1 MNRSKSRPLAGC
13 RIVITR
19 SREQA
24 GTLRAA
30 LERLGAEVI
39 ELPTISIRPPRSW
52 ASVDRAIRNLARY
65 DWIIFTS
72 ANGVHYF
79 FERLVAGGR
88 DERALS
94 RAKICAIGPATAA
107 QLRARGLK
115 VHLLPKEYRA
125 EGLVAAFTKLKLKG
139 KHILIPRARV
149 ARDLVPVELRRRG
162 ARVDVVEAYQTL
174 AAASSRWR
182 ARKIFAAR
190 KPDLI
195 TFTSS
200 STVENFAAFF
210 PGRALRRALDGV
222 AVASI
227 GPITSA
233 TTRRRGLE
241 VTLESKPYTIAALV
255 KNISRFF
262 AGSQTG

>member
-1 MNRSKSRPLAGC
+1 MRKRKRLPLAGR

-24 GTLRAA
+24 SSLRTA

-52 ASVDRAIRNLARY
+52 AALDRAIRNLARY
-65 DWIIFTS
+65 DWILFTS
-72 ANGVHYF
+72 VNGVCYF
-79 FERLVAGGR
+79 FERLSARGR
-88 DERALS
+88 DATSLR
-94 RAKICAIGPATAA
+94 RAKLCAIGPATAS

-115 VHLLPKEYRA
+115 VHLLPNEYRA
-125 EGLVAAFTKLKLKG
+125 EGLVAAFRKLPLAG
-139 KHILIPRARV
+139 KRLLIPRARV

-162 ARVDVVEAYQTL
+162 AHVDVVEAYRTL
-174 AAASSRWR
+174 PPAASRER
-182 ARKIFAAR
+182 ARKIFSGR

-200 STVENFAAFF
+200 STVANFAGFF
-210 PGRALRRALDGV
+210 PGRQLRRALAGV

-233 TTRRRGLE
+233 TARKLGLP
-241 VTLESKPYTIAALV
+241 VTVEAKRFTVPGLILSLIRYF
-255 KNISRFF
+255 SR
-262 AGSQTG
+262 AGQK